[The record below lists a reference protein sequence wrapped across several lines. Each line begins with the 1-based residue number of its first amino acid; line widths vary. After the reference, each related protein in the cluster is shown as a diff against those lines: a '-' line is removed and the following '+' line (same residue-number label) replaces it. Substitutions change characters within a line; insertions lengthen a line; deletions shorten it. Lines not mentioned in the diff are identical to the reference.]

1 MKINDRLY
9 GFTVT
14 DVCDVSPI
22 DAKMLLMEHD
32 KTGAKLCFLKRQDAS
47 RTFSITFPTI
57 PTDDTGV
64 FHILEHSVL
73 CGSEKFPTK
82 EPFTEL
88 LKGSLNTFLNAMTYS
103 DRTCYPVASRN
114 DKDFYNLVDVYLDAV
129 FNPNAVKEE
138 RIFRQEGWRYEVD
151 GEGEIGYNGVV
162 YSEMKGVYSSA
173 DSIAA
178 YHNARL
184 LFPGGTYSYDS
195 GGHPDAITD
204 LTYED
209 FVTAHKKYYHPS
221 GAYIFLDGEPKL
233 DEILPLVDSYL
244 SRYERRDMS
253 FDIERGDDVVTEPL
267 YERYEIEDGEDP
279 TDKTRLYLTYITR
292 EFSDTGATVALS
304 VITDAIAD
312 SNEAPLKRAV
322 LESGLC
328 DNMYLYHS
336 PGCYWGTLNV
346 EFRGVK
352 DGCENELIRHFDKC
366 FEEMIRSGIDRAL
379 LEASCDRLEFKAREA
394 DFGSTP
400 KGIVYLSAIND
411 LWIYGMHPSLA
422 LDHEKSFTELREAI
436 ATDYPEKLL
445 GDILAT
451 PRATLVLTPS
461 KELAAERE
469 DALSVKLDAK
479 ISAMDEAER
488 GSLAAKSAEFTEWQS
503 REDTPDQLAT
513 IPTLKL
519 SDLGNGPDE
528 VPTIVDKNAEFTL
541 IDHPIA
547 TGGISYVDMYFD
559 ATDLDADGIYAM
571 TVLSLAYPNLDTK
584 RGSANDFRRRS
595 KSALGSLSVTLLP
608 TKRTEDARLYLLVR
622 FSCLDTRRDDALEL
636 IKEYIL
642 EAIINNPAAIKRT
655 IVQKTAIFSDLF
667 TESGHALATLRAAA
681 SYSSFEAM
689 KEYVQGYELYRRL
702 KANAGCA
709 DDEIACLIE
718 KIESLYKKITV
729 RDRLTLSLTGKQDPE
744 YSKRCAMAF
753 PSGAPAGDCAV
764 KPLPRR
770 NEGIAIPAQISY
782 AALACNLAEAGY
794 ASEARDGAWSTLATI
809 LDFEILWEEVRVKG
823 GAYGSGF
830 SERSNS
836 ATAVYYS
843 YRDPSPKRSIGIYK
857 SAPAMLRE
865 RIDGGLDLE
874 KLIIGTIG
882 ASEPVTTPALDGS
895 AATLLYLSDISEED
909 VKRRRRECI
918 ATTEDKLRELS
929 EKLDTAMGNAT
940 VTVVGPRD
948 QLMAMGLDEIL
959 EI

>member
-1 MKINDRLY
+1 MKINDKLY

-14 DVCDVSPI
+14 DECDIAPI
-22 DAKMLLMEHD
+22 EAKMLLMEHD
-32 KTGAKLCFLKRQDAS
+32 KTGAKLCYLKRQDAS
-47 RTFSITFPTI
+47 RTFSITFHTP
-57 PTDDTGV
+57 PKDDTGV

-129 FNPNAVKEE
+129 FNPNAVNEE
-138 RIFRQEGWRYEVD
+138 RIFRQEGWRYEAD
-151 GEGEIGYNGVV
+151 GSGEVGYNGVV

-184 LFPGGTYSYDS
+184 LFPNGTYSYDS
-195 GGHPDAITD
+195 GGHPDAIPD

-209 FVTAHKKYYHPS
+209 FVKAHREHYHPS

-233 DEILPLVDSYL
+233 DEILPLIDSYL
-244 SRYERRDMS
+244 SRYEKRCMS
-253 FDIERGDDVVTEPL
+253 LKVERGGDVITEPL

-279 TDKTRLYLTYITR
+279 TNKTRLYLTYITR
-292 EFSDTGATVALS
+292 EFSDTGAAVALS
-304 VITDAIAD
+304 AITDAIAD

-352 DGCENELIRHFDKC
+352 DGRENELISHFDKC
-366 FEEMIRSGIDRAL
+366 LGDMIKGGIDRAL
-379 LEASCDRLEFKAREA
+379 LTASCDRLEFKAREA

-400 KGIVYLSAIND
+400 KGIVYLTAISD
-411 LWIYGMHPSLA
+411 LWLYGMHPAIA
-422 LDHEKSFTELREAI
+422 LDYEKTFLDLREAI
-436 ATDYPEKLL
+436 ASGYPEELL
-445 GDILAT
+445 ADIISS

-461 KELAAERE
+461 KELAEERE
-469 DALSVKLDAK
+469 DALEKRLADRIGALNADEREALPAQ
-479 ISAMDEAER
+479 SAA
-488 GSLAAKSAEFTEWQS
+488 FTEWQS
-503 REDTPDQLAT
+503 REDTPEQLAT

-519 SDLGNGPDE
+519 ADLGNGPDE
-528 VPTIVDKNAEFTL
+528 VPTIVDKSAESTL

-547 TGGISYVDMYFD
+547 TGGISYVDLYFD
-559 ATDLDADGIYAM
+559 ATDLDEDGIFAISIL
-571 TVLSLAYPNLDTK
+571 TLAYPNLDTK
-584 RGSANDFRRRS
+584 KGSANDFRRRS
-595 KSALGSLSVTLLP
+595 KSVLGSLSATLLP
-608 TKRTEDARLYLLVR
+608 TKRGDEAKLYLLVR
-622 FSCLDTRRDDALEL
+622 FSCLDSRRDEALEL
-636 IKEYIL
+636 VKEYIL
-642 EAIINNPAAIKRT
+642 EAIVNNPAAIRRT

-667 TESGHALATLRAAA
+667 TESGHAIATLRAAA

-702 KANAGCA
+702 KAMADA
-709 DDEIACLIE
+709 DDEKIASLIE
-718 KIESLYKKITV
+718 KIEALYRRITV
-729 RDRLTLSLTGKQDPE
+729 RDRLTLALTGRSDPE
-744 YSKRCAMAF
+744 YSARCAMSFPAGA
-753 PSGAPAGDCAV
+753 PSGECVIA
-764 KPLPRR
+764 PLPRR

-782 AALACNLAEAGY
+782 AALACNIAEAGF
-794 ASEARDGAWSTLATI
+794 ASDARDGAWSTLATI

-823 GAYGSGF
+823 GAYGAGF

-836 ATAVYYS
+836 ATAVFYS
-843 YRDPSPKRSIGIYK
+843 YRDPAPKRSIVIYK
-857 SAPAMLRE
+857 SSPKMLRE
-865 RIDGGLDLE
+865 RINSGVDLE

-882 ASEPVTTPALDGS
+882 ASEPVTTPALDGGS
-895 AATLLYLSDISEED
+895 ATLLYLSAISEED

-918 ATTEDKLRELS
+918 ATTKDKLRALS
-929 EKLDTAMGNAT
+929 EMLDAAIASCAI
-940 VTVVGPRD
+940 TVVGPRE
-948 QLMAMGLDEIL
+948 QLEAIGLDEIL